1 DHCES
6 GRQETRRKEREAL
19 ELRYKENLGKL
30 KEMYPAPSVKLPYDA
45 LSLLDKV
52 YLASLIP
59 LGNREFLPSQ
69 IVASANSI
77 LSPAGVLDKAIY
89 SHLLDKGIIF
99 PVLERLPTEVVL
111 NPSERMIT
119 SSQVYQANID
129 LNASEPFTNAVIYRH

>member
-1 DHCES
+1 MCPCDHCES

-89 SHLLDKGIIF
+89 SHLLD
-99 PVLERLPTEVVL
+99 
-111 NPSERMIT
+111 
-119 SSQVYQANID
+119 
-129 LNASEPFTNAVIYRH
+129 

>member
-1 DHCES
+1 
-6 GRQETRRKEREAL
+6 
-19 ELRYKENLGKL
+19 
-30 KEMYPAPSVKLPYDA
+30 M
-45 LSLLDKV
+45 
-52 YLASLIP
+52 
-59 LGNREFLPSQ
+59 PSQ

-129 LNASEPFTNAVIYRH
+129 LNASEPFTNAVIYRHILSDFEQIMNGKIDVQKNDIEQLCSLVEHIEVAEAMVFLSYF